1 MEDYFE
7 PALQVNH
14 PDGNTSTL
22 LKYKIPQ
29 RQYFGRRGNG
39 FPGNLRATVGY
50 TWTDDNRLQ
59 IRFEAISGRSYNNHD
74 GIAFECQ
81 GLRMHAIIRSTCLR
95 WLPLALPIAAKLNS
109 ASQLYDSDL
118 AI

>member
-22 LKYKIPQ
+22 LKYKSHSVNTSPD
-29 RQYFGRRGNG
+29 GDNG

-81 GLRMHAIIRSTCLR
+81 GFTDACNHPEYPAFGGFPLRSLSPR
-95 WLPLALPIAAKLNS
+95 N
-109 ASQLYDSDL
+109 
-118 AI
+118 